1 MQFEW
6 DENKRKSNIEKH
18 GIDFVDA
25 VKIFDGFTHDT
36 QDTRQDWGEER
47 FVSVGLLAGVEISVV
62 NTPRNGRLRIISA
75 RRARKEERK
84 RYYEEVEK
92 IGNGLGKTSIDEG

>member
-1 MQFEW
+1 MQFE
-6 DENKRKSNIEKH
+6 
-18 GIDFVDA
+18 F
-25 VKIFDGFTHDT
+25 
-36 QDTRQDWGEER
+36 
-47 FVSVGLLAGVEISVV
+47 EISVV